1 MYAIELRDEG
11 NYGFELPAELIVVTA
26 QEAKAATFVFARHVA
41 GLKEDEDA
49 NDNEDV
55 DADIERQIDERA
67 RGKGNDSG
75 RQCKTFGTYIISY
88 IGNL

>member
-11 NYGFELPAELIVVTA
+11 EYKFELPDELIVVTA

-49 NDNEDV
+49 NDDEA

-67 RGKGNDSG
+67 RGEENDGG
-75 RQCKTFGTYIISY
+75 RQCKTSFGTYITF
-88 IGNL
+88 IGSI